1 MISMLLKMGRKI
13 VVEGIETK
21 EQFEYLESLGI
32 TYAQGFYFS
41 KPVPEAEFIK
51 FIEEKNC
58 QSS

>member
-1 MISMLLKMGRKI
+1 MIQMLLKIGRKI

-41 KPVPEAEFIK
+41 KPLPEAEFLK
-51 FIEEKNC
+51 FIEKNNC
-58 QSS
+58 

>member
-41 KPVPEAEFIK
+41 KPIPEAEFLS
-51 FIEEKNC
+51 FIEEKN
-58 QSS
+58 S